1 MIKIDCEYKRGI
13 LFVRLTGE
21 VNKTTI
27 KNMDIVDNIIRK
39 AGIKYLLI
47 NLEKT
52 IIIRHKDIS
61 NLISRYKELIGDDG
75 KLVICGYYNPTKINI
90 KIEDT
95 DKVYLSGKEV
105 SAFNIINI

>member
-1 MIKIDCEYKRGI
+1 MLKIDCEYKRGI
-13 LFVRLTGE
+13 LFARLTGE

-27 KNMDIVDNIIRK
+27 NNMDIVDNMIRK

-47 NLEKT
+47 NLEKAV
-52 IIIRHKDIS
+52 IISHKEIS
-61 NLISRYKELIGDDG
+61 NLISRYKDLIGDDG

-90 KIEDT
+90 KVEDI
-95 DKVYLSGKEV
+95 DKVYLSGREV